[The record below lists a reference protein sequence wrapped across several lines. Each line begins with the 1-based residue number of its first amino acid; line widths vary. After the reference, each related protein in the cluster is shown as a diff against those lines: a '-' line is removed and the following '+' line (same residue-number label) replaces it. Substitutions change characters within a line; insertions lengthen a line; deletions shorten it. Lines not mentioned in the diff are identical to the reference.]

1 MLRYIV
7 KRILF
12 MIPVLFGVTLIV
24 FSLMYITPGDPASML
39 LGDGATAEAIAE
51 KREELGLND
60 PYAVQLFNYVKGVV
74 TEMDLGTSY
83 RTKQPVIDEILS
95 RLPNTLRLSAYSMV
109 LATLIGLVTGIVSA
123 TKQYSK
129 MDVTATGVALFGVSM
144 PPFWL
149 GLMLILVFS
158 VKLRLLPSA
167 GIDTWKAWIM
177 PTITLGTCVAGII
190 MRQTRSSM
198 LEVMRQDYIRTARSK
213 GQKEITVIMKHA
225 FRNALMPIVTV
236 IGMQFG
242 SLLAGAVLTETIF
255 SISGL
260 GKYMVDS
267 IKNKDFPAVQGTV
280 LFVAFMCTLIN
291 LLIDIFYTF
300 IDPRIRTQFA
310 AKAGVPFKRKKVD
323 SHG

>member
-1 MLRYIV
+1 
-7 KRILF
+7 
-12 MIPVLFGVTLIV
+12 
-24 FSLMYITPGDPASML
+24 
-39 LGDGATAEAIAE
+39 
-51 KREELGLND
+51 
-60 PYAVQLFNYVKGVV
+60 
-74 TEMDLGTSY
+74 
-83 RTKQPVIDEILS
+83 
-95 RLPNTLRLSAYSMV
+95 
-109 LATLIGLVTGIVSA
+109 
-123 TKQYSK
+123 
-129 MDVTATGVALFGVSM
+129 
-144 PPFWL
+144 
-149 GLMLILVFS
+149 MLILVFS

-310 AKAGVPFKRKKVD
+310 AKAGVLFKRKKVD